1 MRIAGLIAEDEA
13 PQRRELRALLAQM
26 WPELDVTEC
35 ADGLAALEAVESL
48 RPRVAFLDIRMPGIS
63 GLEVAKS
70 AVQHGQV
77 IFTTAYEQHAVQA
90 FEAGAVD
97 YVLKPIEPARLR
109 QVVER
114 VKARLPA
121 AGADLAAVVLELQG
135 KLAARQDW
143 IKWISASIGARV
155 HMFSIDEV
163 LFFQADEKYTRVVTA
178 TEDAQIRTP
187 LRELLPV
194 LDPDVFWQVHRGV
207 IVRVGAIRH
216 VRKDDEGRLH
226 LSLRERAE
234 TLPVS
239 SAFRQRFR
247 GM

>member
-13 PQRRELRALLAQM
+13 PQRRELRALLARM

-35 ADGLAALEAVESL
+35 ADGLEALEAVESL
-48 RPRVAFLDIRMPGIS
+48 KPRVAFLDIRMPGVG
-63 GLEVAKS
+63 GLEVARA

-77 IFTTAYEQHAVQA
+77 IFTTAYEQYAVRA

-97 YVLKPIEPARLR
+97 YVLKPVEPARLQ

-121 AGADLAAVVLELQG
+121 AGSALATVIAQLQG
-135 KLAARQDW
+135 KLASRPDW
-143 IKWISASIGARV
+143 IKWITASIGARV

-163 LFFQADEKYTRVVTA
+163 LYFQADEKYTRVVTA
-178 TEDAQIRTP
+178 TEEAQIRTP
-187 LRELLPV
+187 LRDLLPV

-207 IVRVGAIRH
+207 IVRVSAIKH

-226 LSLRERAE
+226 LSLRERAD

-239 SAFRQRFR
+239 SAFRHRFR